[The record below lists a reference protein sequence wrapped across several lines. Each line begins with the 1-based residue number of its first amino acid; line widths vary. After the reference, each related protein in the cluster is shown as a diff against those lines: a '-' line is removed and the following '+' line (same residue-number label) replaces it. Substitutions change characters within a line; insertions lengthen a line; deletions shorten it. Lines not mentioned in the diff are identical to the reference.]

1 MIDEY
6 INNINAIGTEVL
18 FFLFKL
24 STILLTAL
32 LILSLIMLIVGCL
45 IKSQKLKMSFLK
57 SSIGNLFSLIFL
69 LLIPV
74 IIYQIKQHI

>member
-6 INNINAIGTEVL
+6 INNINTIGTEVL

-24 STILLTAL
+24 STILLTVSL
-32 LILSLIMLIVGCL
+32 MLSLIMLIVGCL
-45 IKSQKLKMSFLK
+45 IKSQKLKISFLK
-57 SSIGNLFSLIFL
+57 SSIGNLLTLIFL

-74 IIYQIKQHI
+74 IIYEIKQLI